1 MRNTGDTPACTHSS
15 LNMLER
21 DQIQQAWPKGQTYH
35 LKEGNALGEAT
46 FIQLFTCRH
55 STACALADRTRMG
68 SHSLTD
74 LRHQKMSLGLP
85 EQLTGGGDVRKERIA
100 EGELPNRSINI
111 IQYLTVPWTAHVWRR
126 QKATSEKLKRAEQKI
141 WLLLISGKM
150 RFKVWVVP
158 C

>member
-1 MRNTGDTPACTHSS
+1 
-15 LNMLER
+15 
-21 DQIQQAWPKGQTYH
+21 
-35 LKEGNALGEAT
+35 
-46 FIQLFTCRH
+46 
-55 STACALADRTRMG
+55 
-68 SHSLTD
+68 
-74 LRHQKMSLGLP
+74 MSLGLP

-150 RFKVWVVP
+150 RFKV
-158 C
+158 